1 MALSL
6 GLQFFGHVVILFD
19 KKTCTCTVSQTGRR
33 CKVGLIIHLH
43 GVVTGVTFLR
53 HVVTSKKTPPPPPQQ
68 QEGPPQQQDAARWA
82 LSSTFMALSL
92 GMLFQTSGDM

>member
-6 GLQFFGHVVILFD
+6 GLY
-19 KKTCTCTVSQTGRR
+19 
-33 CKVGLIIHLH
+33 
-43 GVVTGVTFLR
+43 TFLR
-53 HVVTSKKTPPPPPQQ
+53 HVVTFKKTPPRLRPPPPPQQ
-68 QEGPPQQQDAARWA
+68 QQRQQQQQTTSRWA